1 MIHDVAFSFVAEYII
16 KNRFFKLAFPE
27 WINKLN
33 INCIIYWEI
42 YLVREYVM
50 LFSLPIKSI
59 SSKIFSVNF
68 SAQIIFRQYQSW
80 TVSQLTNEIMFSS
93 LTVVAEQ
100 VIFNKN
106 NIALLHRRI
115 HGANVILG
123 HCSNHTYD
131 VQSMLS

>member
-59 SSKIFSVNF
+59 SSKIFSINF
-68 SAQIIFRQYQSW
+68 SAQIIFDS
-80 TVSQLTNEIMFSS
+80 TNHGLSVS
-93 LTVVAEQ
+93 
-100 VIFNKN
+100 
-106 NIALLHRRI
+106 
-115 HGANVILG
+115 
-123 HCSNHTYD
+123 
-131 VQSMLS
+131 